1 MVKTCSILGCVT
13 QVSRGGPGGLIV
25 QTGSIA
31 SFVCGGFET
40 VESSLYNV
48 RKSFLSEKPKT
59 DKPKM
64 AAFCRFFLYLILVI
78 LVLFKKLAHLYLKR
92 FHFVIE

>member
-1 MVKTCSILGCVT
+1 MVKKQVHEVKTGSILGCVT

-48 RKSFLSEKPKT
+48 RKNFPLGKDENKKSKNDNFL
-59 DKPKM
+59 
-64 AAFCRFFLYLILVI
+64 
-78 LVLFKKLAHLYLKR
+78 
-92 FHFVIE
+92 